1 MSRMKRI
8 AAVLE
13 VTAVTALTWAAYK
26 AMKLVEPGGLNYSP
40 GLAMLA
46 AASILLLL
54 HRREFASYGI
64 VSAGWRSGLNLGVVL
79 ALLMLLGGAIEMAL
93 FPSSLLPPTK
103 RSIQVSLVRET
114 VRIPIYLLILFLL
127 MRWNWRRA
135 LERVPLMCTLSLLTA
150 LVIAAPAFAA
160 YRGAPGSHAAGVATS
175 LVFFTA
181 IGEEVFFR
189 GYVQSRLNGV
199 FGRPWRF
206 WGASFGPGL
215 FIASLLFGLIHVF
228 NPTKPYEGRWEF
240 SWVWGAGAFLVG
252 GVLYGYL
259 REWTGSIWC
268 GTVVHALSGEYQGIW
283 QVFLSKR

>member
-1 MSRMKRI
+1 MSSRKRI

-13 VTAVTALTWAAYK
+13 VTGVTIVTWAAYK
-26 AMKLVEPGGLNYSP
+26 AMKIWEPGGLNYSP
-40 GLAMLA
+40 GLAMLV
-46 AASILLLL
+46 AASILSLL

-64 VSAGWRSGLNLGVVL
+64 LTADWRAGLNLGVVL
-79 ALLMLLGGAIEMAL
+79 ALLMLLGGAIELAH
-93 FPSSLLPPTK
+93 FPSSLLAPTK
-103 RSIQVSLVRET
+103 RPIHVSLIREA
-114 VRIPIYLLILFLL
+114 VRIPVYLLSLFLL
-127 MRWNWRRA
+127 MRWKRRQA
-135 LERVPLMCTLSLLTA
+135 LERVPLICTFSLLTA

-160 YRGAPGSHAAGVATS
+160 YRGAPRAHAAGVAAS

-206 WGASFGPGL
+206 LGASFGPGL
-215 FIASLLFGLIHVF
+215 FLSALLFGMIHVF
-228 NPTKPYEGRWEF
+228 NPTKPYEGHWEV
-240 SWVWGAGAFLVG
+240 SWMWGAGAFLVG
-252 GVLYGYL
+252 GVLYGFL

-268 GTVVHALSGEYQGIW
+268 GTVVHALNGEYQGIW